1 MLSSTRRSSTTA
13 LENMSAGLSQ
23 RCHLAKQCAV
33 YHTDIMLTLH
43 ALTRHFSCVCVCVRL
58 CICVPIEA
66 YSFYR
71 VPVCM
76 PARRPV
82 SLAAS
87 RPGSRVPG
95 RRPPGRQLHATRHTP
110 PATWPPKHTFG
121 VQRAPAPMCEDYS
134 QKRDTSSDSAKL
146 VGLSNEN
153 QVISNPVT
161 RM

>member
-1 MLSSTRRSSTTA
+1 MSRSHHHKKIFNHGVGKYVRGVVPTMPPRKTMCSLSYRHHAHTTC
-13 LENMSAGLSQ
+13 S
-23 RCHLAKQCAV
+23 
-33 YHTDIMLTLH
+33 HTT
-43 ALTRHFSCVCVCVRL
+43 FFVCVCVRL

-121 VQRAPAPMCEDYS
+121 VQRAPAPMCEACS
-134 QKRDTSSDSAKL
+134 QKRNTSADSAKL
-146 VGLSNEN
+146 VGL
-153 QVISNPVT
+153 
-161 RM
+161 